1 MKSRD
6 LMNELK
12 ELSTD
17 QLKVRAKQLAE
28 EGMKLRFRKVA
39 SQLDT
44 PHRIREV
51 RRNLARARTI
61 LRQRELSSVKA
72 A

>member
-44 PHRIREV
+44 PPRIREV